1 MAHGKKL
8 QGFNLPVALI
18 GDYNIM
24 PSDLDIYKP
33 EKYKDNALFGP
44 ESRKL
49 WRELIKSGWTDAI
62 RKLHPNEPIYTFWD
76 YLRNAYGR
84 NAGLRLD
91 HFLLNELLVGRLKA
105 IGVDKDVRGREHSSD
120 HAPVWMELKEE

>member
-1 MAHGKKL
+1 
-8 QGFNLPVALI
+8 
-18 GDYNIM
+18 M